1 MKQSETEVETAL
13 ELAFDEH
20 HELSGDLNYSYL
32 GGNAGMAARTV
43 LASGPGLTMF
53 AISQG
58 QRLLPGEVAACHGR
72 GGRGKSL
79 RFSGEGIAASGI
91 NMCSPGPG
99 STMKQGAG
107 AQRWKK
113 GGMDVNVAQRG
124 KQCER

>member
-58 QRLLPGEVAACHGR
+58 QRLLPGEVAASMAEAAEEKASDSAEKGSQPQVSTCVLR
-72 GGRGKSL
+72 GQDL
-79 RFSGEGIAASGI
+79 L
-91 NMCSPGPG
+91 
-99 STMKQGAG
+99 
-107 AQRWKK
+107 
-113 GGMDVNVAQRG
+113 
-124 KQCER
+124 